1 MRFVYK
7 LSSYFSNLTFSSKN
21 TRFLKLARY
30 YYTRPPTTYTD
41 ARIWI
46 HTQISLLLL
55 LLLLQSDFRWISTFV
70 AIPLM
75 RSSLCCVTAV
85 STPLAHGVAEVTFRI
100 ITERVN
106 SKLVVTVSD
115 TRRTRT
121 SFISILFYL
130 PFRDYYILSSSL
142 LRKWENTI
150 AVSLSLYLF

>member
-7 LSSYFSNLTFSSKN
+7 LALYFSNLTFSSKN

-70 AIPLM
+70 AIPLYEVVLVLCYGGIYSSSA
-75 RSSLCCVTAV
+75 RSCGSYIPHNHRACKFQI
-85 STPLAHGVAEVTFRI
+85 SSNRI
-100 ITERVN
+100 GHTQDAN
-106 SKLVVTVSD
+106 FLYFD
-115 TRRTRT
+115 
-121 SFISILFYL
+121 
-130 PFRDYYILSSSL
+130 PILSSLPRLLYSL
-142 LRKWENTI
+142 IVLIT
-150 AVSLSLYLF
+150 